1 MKVLVVIDMQN
12 DFVDGALGTR
22 EAEKIV
28 SRVAQKIRHAKEH
41 GVQVVFTQDTHTPDY
56 LRTQEGTLLP
66 VVHCV
71 KGTDGFELCEPIAA
85 LVGDSVVFEKST
97 FASVALA
104 KYLCKLRPD
113 EVELVGLCTDI
124 CVISNALMIKSF
136 LSETKVTVDASCC
149 AGVTPQSHENA
160 LNAMKMCQVSIL

>member
-1 MKVLVVIDMQN
+1 MKVLIVIDMQN

-41 GVQVVFTQDTHTPDY
+41 GDQVVFTQDTHTPDY

-104 KYLCKLRPD
+104 KYLCELRPD

-136 LSETKVTVDASCC
+136 LSETKVIVDASCC

-160 LNAMKMCQVSIL
+160 LNAMKMCQVSVL